1 MSTLIVLQ
9 PLRPLYLRTSV
20 AIPDGRLRIARRGE
34 QPCPTLGT
42 SGRFIAGDSRAR
54 RWVASRLQKLVS
66 QLSRTNSPV
75 SYRPLIVLA
84 TDFSKAVSLDST
96 HTNARAELQTVQ
108 SYLRTRPTQ
117 DWPEDELECD
127 PAVDDEPL
135 EREDE
140 SDTEDFAHT
149 GNGSPCKIY
158 NGNGCTRGRRCQFRH
173 APDSSSVRDELY
185 VPRSIVSFV

>member
-1 MSTLIVLQ
+1 M
-9 PLRPLYLRTSV
+9 
-20 AIPDGRLRIARRGE
+20 
-34 QPCPTLGT
+34 
-42 SGRFIAGDSRAR
+42 GRFTAAEAGKPAQPHELPCYLYHS
-54 RWVASRLQKLVS
+54 
-66 QLSRTNSPV
+66 
-75 SYRPLIVLA
+75 LIVLA